1 MLPLKYGGSLDLET
15 SNWIPAFRDRQLLE
29 GVLIMKKSSS
39 ERNTFGLK
47 FLWRVVSRSLLQVL
61 GDLFTGLHVQYNLP
75 MFPDI
80 YVTYEAS
87 TVMLSPKTY
96 CNPNSFL
103 FRENSS
109 DIVIAAHRFLNRL
122 DNNTGC
128 PQGQIRASVRYQ

>member
-1 MLPLKYGGSLDLET
+1 MLPLKYGGSLNLET

>member
-1 MLPLKYGGSLDLET
+1 
-15 SNWIPAFRDRQLLE
+15 
-29 GVLIMKKSSS
+29 
-39 ERNTFGLK
+39 
-47 FLWRVVSRSLLQVL
+47 
-61 GDLFTGLHVQYNLP
+61 

-128 PQGQIRASVRYQ
+128 PQGQIRASVRYQQFILISFSEGQYLEEFSLQFDNVFCCHVTHCNPIPDHFQVNFCYLILSWLEIRSQNVED